1 MKRQAKR
8 QAKRHPLAGR
18 LRAILR
24 DLNEML
30 LSLRSP
36 APAAREDSDK
46 SPVRTGRCGHAVL
59 YEPLRFNRLSGQ
71 VWECTIA

>member
-1 MKRQAKR
+1 MKR
-8 QAKRHPLAGR
+8 QAKRHPLPDRTG
-18 LRAILR
+18 LRHTCDHLR

-59 YEPLRFNRLSGQ
+59 YEP
-71 VWECTIA
+71 A